1 MKHRVALTVL
11 LVLITIIL
19 PGATAF
25 AGQAPSS
32 TWGDCV
38 AVLPGQRD
46 DLAGA
51 FAAMNIPYRAITSA
65 QVKDD
70 AFLDKLCALFLSS
83 DSAAGRDAAPHIAQW
98 VERGGLLYVSG
109 SALDVLL
116 DAFPGRLTFGGR
128 ASPGSV
134 QVKLNDPD
142 IAATIDR
149 ERSHAANSN
158 RRLAHHRTRQIG
170 YARSRVRAP
179 GFKRCAVDR
188 LI

>member
-1 MKHRVALTVL
+1 MKHRVALTIL
-11 LVLITIIL
+11 LVLTTIIL
-19 PGATAF
+19 PGAAAF

-51 FAAMNIPYRAITSA
+51 FAAMNIPYRVITSA

-70 AFLDKLCALFLSS
+70 VFLDKLCALFLAS
-83 DSAAGRDAAPHIAQW
+83 DSAAGHDAAPHIAQW

-116 DAFPGRLTFGGR
+116 DAFPDRLTFGGR
-128 ASPGSV
+128 ASPGPV
-134 QVKLNDPD
+134 QVKLKDPD
-142 IAATIDR
+142 IAATID
-149 ERSHAANSN
+149 
-158 RRLAHHRTRQIG
+158 
-170 YARSRVRAP
+170 
-179 GFKRCAVDR
+179 
-188 LI
+188 